1 MSKKHIYFYGDSY
14 TAGHGLLPP
23 TIYKKVTK
31 PKGTEHFTARL
42 KEYFKADQAHYR
54 AINGN
59 SNDHILYQLT
69 EDIPHITSGS
79 TIVVGMSAP
88 TRSSLYVH
96 KTKNSTL
103 EHEFLASKGPNKV
116 LNKKSS
122 LLHVS
127 VHLPEVATEK
137 LIGTNLH
144 IQNLSRPLNPE
155 MQKFQSYSSTL
166 FLKNHATPSFIE
178 AYESAAN
185 YNVNVKGLY
194 FGEWTLYWRT
204 VAEGILNLAKRAG
217 IEIILWDWTVWCHY
231 ETIQDATK
239 GTIEDGH
246 WSWKGQSDF
255 CKDLIAAYENNQDIH
270 TYLRLEDESK
280 RSIENMKAKKLRL
293 EHRRNKFNKQNSK

>member
-1 MSKKHIYFYGDSY
+1 MSKKHIYFYGDSF
-14 TAGHGLLPP
+14 TAGHGILPP
-23 TIYKKVTK
+23 TVFKKVPK
-31 PKGTEHFTARL
+31 PKGTEHFTVRL
-42 KEYFKADQAHYR
+42 KEYLKADKAHYR

-69 EDIPHITSGS
+69 QDLPQITSGS
-79 TIVVGMSAP
+79 TIVVGLSAP
-88 TRSSLYVH
+88 TRSSMYVH
-96 KTKNSTL
+96 ETKNSTL
-103 EHEFLASKGPNKV
+103 EHEFLASTGTNKV

-137 LIGTNLH
+137 LTGTNLH

-155 MQKFQSYSSTL
+155 MQKFQSYSSAK

-178 AYESAAN
+178 GYESAAN
-185 YNVNVKGLY
+185 YNVHVKGHY

-217 IEIILWDWTVWCHY
+217 IEVILWDWALWPQY
-231 ETIQDATK
+231 ENIQDATK
-239 GTIEDGH
+239 GAVGDAH

-255 CKDLIAAYENNQDIH
+255 YEDLIAAYENNQDIH
-270 TYLRLEDESK
+270 TYLTVEDESK

-293 EHRRNKFNKQNSK
+293 EHRRVKFNKQNSK